1 MPKGTL
7 FIITAPYGAGK
18 TTLVDALVA
27 PIGKENIHVSVSHT
41 TRPLRPGEENGVNY
55 HFVSQ
60 DEFMAMLRE
69 GKFLESAEVYGYHYG
84 TSQQQVDET
93 LQAGVDTILE
103 IDWQG
108 AEQVRNLIPEA
119 CTIFILPPS
128 IESLYQRLTERGQ
141 DGEDTIARRMQ
152 HAVDDISHVAE
163 TDFVVVN
170 DDFDTALADLQAI
183 IRARGLTQSR
193 QQLEQNRLL
202 DELTHQDSPSDS

>member
-7 FIITAPYGAGK
+7 FIITAPSGAGK

-108 AEQVRNLIPEA
+108 AEQVA
-119 CTIFILPPS
+119 V
-128 IESLYQRLTERGQ
+128 RGGM
-141 DGEDTIARRMQ
+141 DHR
-152 HAVDDISHVAE
+152 
-163 TDFVVVN
+163 
-170 DDFDTALADLQAI
+170 
-183 IRARGLTQSR
+183 RARSHEYSQRSR
-193 QQLEQNRLL
+193 QAAYSHLCHSFNARGTQNR
-202 DELTHQDSPSDS
+202 SA